1 MANDPAPTTIVPFL
15 SVRNGAKAVDFYK
28 AAFGAEEIFRHD
40 GEDGSVVCNLSV
52 NGAPFWVADEA
63 PDFENF
69 SPETLNGSTVRLI
82 LTVEDVDASFARALA
97 AGAKLLCPVG
107 EDNGWRVGRVADPF
121 GHQWEI
127 GREL

>member
-1 MANDPAPTTIVPFL
+1 MPIAPWL
-15 SVRNGAKAVDFYK
+15 NVRRSAEAVEFYK
-28 AAFGAEEIFRHD
+28 AAFGATETFRID
-40 GEDGSVVCNLSV
+40 
-52 NGAPFWVADEA
+52 A
-63 PDFENF
+63 PDGVVARLSIDGTEFWLSEEETNFANF

>member
-1 MANDPAPTTIVPFL
+1 MPIAPWL
-15 SVRNGAKAVDFYK
+15 NVRRSAEAVEFYK
-28 AAFGAEEIFRHD
+28 AAFGATETFRID
-40 GEDGSVVCNLSV
+40 
-52 NGAPFWVADEA
+52 A
-63 PDFENF
+63 PDGVVARLSIDGTEFWLSEEETNFANF

-97 AGAKLLCPVG
+97 AGAKSLCPVG